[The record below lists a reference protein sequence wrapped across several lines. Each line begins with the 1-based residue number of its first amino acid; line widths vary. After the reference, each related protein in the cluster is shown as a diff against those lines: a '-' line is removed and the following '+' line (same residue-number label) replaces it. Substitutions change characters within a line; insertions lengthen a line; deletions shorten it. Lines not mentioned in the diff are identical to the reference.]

1 MRRIGWLT
9 MAPVVACLTL
19 GACDGGDRIGTSDG
33 ARSLRPA
40 VRSAA

>member
-9 MAPVVACLTL
+9 MASVVACLTL
-19 GACDGGDRIGTSDG
+19 VPCDGGDQIDTSDG